1 MKGWARVRDGKGALR
16 IDTAGRAR
24 PSESGWDRRSTRF
37 AAEKRCTGMASFS
50 RCAALIAVIAAAM
63 GGCAVGPDYRRPEI
77 ALTPQYL
84 HATAAMPGAAKTA
97 VLDRW
102 WQGFDDAALL
112 RVVERAQAQNL
123 DLEQARARVLQSR
136 AAARAA
142 GAALLPNGAA
152 SASANDVRQS
162 LLSPIGEIG
171 RELPGFARNYD
182 DYAVGAAASW
192 ELDLFGGLRRGRE
205 AALAEASASAAQ
217 ALGVQITVAADA
229 ADAYLQVRAYQA
241 RLGVARHRERV
252 QRDLLDLVSR
262 RQHEGVS
269 SKRELNQ
276 VAAALDGVRASIP
289 PLQAGLDA
297 QLNRLD
303 VLMGAQPGTY
313 RDELL
318 AEAPIPSPPA
328 LASHDGP
335 AELLRRRPDVLAA
348 EQRVI
353 AANARIGA
361 AISDYYPKIS
371 LSAMFGVDSLASGR
385 LSSGDAVQ
393 HDIGLGLHWR
403 LFDFGRVDAEVAQAR
418 GREAEALAAYR
429 ATVLRATEEV
439 ENAFSELVQDEAR
452 SAALQR
458 QIGELDT
465 ARTLAQQSYDAG
477 VINLIEVRDTDR
489 DLLVASDQLAQTRAD
504 AARAAVASFRALG
517 GGWQPA
523 VLPLAAPR
531 SVPAPAG

>member
-1 MKGWARVRDGKGALR
+1 MKGLAGMRAAKSALR
-16 IDTAGRAR
+16 IDAAVDDRVRLLKSKWISAFAEMTSLPRRHSFPRWNSLIVAG
-24 PSESGWDRRSTRF
+24 
-37 AAEKRCTGMASFS
+37 
-50 RCAALIAVIAAAM
+50 LM
-63 GGCAVGPDYRRPEI
+63 GGCALGPDYRRPEV
-77 ALTPQYL
+77 ALTPLYM
-84 HATAAMPGAAKTA
+84 HATAVLPGAAKVTE
-97 VLDRW
+97 LDRW

-123 DLEQARARVLQSR
+123 DLERARARVLQSR

-142 GAALLPNGAA
+142 GAALLPKLDAA
-152 SASANDVRQS
+152 ASANDVRQS

-192 ELDLFGGLRRGRE
+192 EIDLFGGLRRGRE
-205 AALAEASASAAQ
+205 AAVAEAKASDAQ
-217 ALGVQITVAADA
+217 ALGVQISVAADA

-241 RLGVARHRERV
+241 RLGVALHQEQV
-252 QRDLLDLVSR
+252 QRDLVDLVSR
-262 RQHEGVS
+262 REQEGVS

-276 VAAALDGVRASIP
+276 VTAALDGVRASIP

-313 RDELL
+313 RNELL
-318 AEAPIPSPPA
+318 IDAPIPSPPA

-348 EQRVI
+348 EQRLI

-361 AISDYYPKIS
+361 AISDYYPKVS
-371 LSAMFGVDSLASGR
+371 LSALFGVDGLAAGR

-393 HDIGLGLHWR
+393 HDIGLGLRWR

-439 ENAFSELVQDEAR
+439 ENAFSELVQNEAR
-452 SAALQR
+452 AAALQR
-458 QIGELDT
+458 QITELGT

-489 DLLVASDQLAQTRAD
+489 DLLAASDQLAQTRAA

-517 GGWQPA
+517 GGWQPQA
-523 VLPLAAPR
+523 GPIAAAQSTP
-531 SVPAPAG
+531 VPAG

>member
-1 MKGWARVRDGKGALR
+1 MMGRPKCGVRVAAAVDRGRRALR
-16 IDTAGRAR
+16 EKWIPAFAGMTSIGRGGLVTLAL
-24 PSESGWDRRSTRF
+24 
-37 AAEKRCTGMASFS
+37 AS
-50 RCAALIAVIAAAM
+50 AIA
-63 GGCAVGPDYRRPEI
+63 GCAVGPDYHRPDVV
-77 ALTPQYL
+77 LTPHYMHQ
-84 HATAAMPGAAKTA
+84 ATAAVDTRKVAA
-97 VLDRW
+97 LDRW

-142 GAALLPNGAA
+142 GAALLPKLDAN
-152 SASANDVRQS
+152 ASANDVRQS

-192 ELDLFGGLRRGRE
+192 EIDLFGGLRRGRE
-205 AALAEASASAAQ
+205 AALADAKASDAQ
-217 ALGVQITVAADA
+217 ALGVQISVAADA

-241 RLGVARHRERV
+241 RLGVARHQEQV
-252 QRDLLDLVSR
+252 QRDLVDLVSR
-262 RQHEGVS
+262 RQREGVS
-269 SKRELNQ
+269 STRELSQ
-276 VAAALDGVRASIP
+276 VTAALEGVRASIP

-313 RDELL
+313 RGELL
-318 AEAPIPSPPA
+318 ADAPIPSPPV

-335 AELLRRRPDVLAA
+335 AELLRRRPDLIAA
-348 EQRVI
+348 EQRLV

-361 AISDYYPKIS
+361 AISDYYPKLS
-371 LSAMFGVDSLASGR
+371 LGALFGVDSLASGH

-418 GREAEALAAYR
+418 GRVAEALAAYR
-429 ATVLRATEEV
+429 ATVLCATEEV

-452 SAALQR
+452 AAALQR
-458 QIGELDT
+458 QIT
-465 ARTLAQQSYDAG
+465 ALEQARALAQQSYDAG

-489 DLLVASDQLAQTRAD
+489 DLLAASDQLAQTRAR

-517 GGWQPA
+517 GSWQPQA
-523 VLPLAAPR
+523 TPVADTTPAQ
-531 SVPAPAG
+531 VPAG

>member
-1 MKGWARVRDGKGALR
+1 MTSSSR
-16 IDTAGRAR
+16 GR
-24 PSESGWDRRSTRF
+24 
-37 AAEKRCTGMASFS
+37 
-50 RCAALIAVIAAAM
+50 LLVVAAASLI
-63 GGCAVGPDYRRPEI
+63 GGCAVGPDYRRPEV
-77 ALTPQYL
+77 ALTPQYM
-84 HATAAMPGAAKTA
+84 HGASATDDKAKVA

-142 GAALLPNGAA
+142 GAALLPKLDAN
-152 SASANDVRQS
+152 ASANDVRQS

-192 ELDLFGGLRRGRE
+192 EIDLFGGLRRGRE
-205 AALAEASASAAQ
+205 AALADAKASDAQ
-217 ALGVQITVAADA
+217 ALGVQISVAADA

-241 RLGVARHRERV
+241 RLGVARHQEQV
-252 QRDLLDLVSR
+252 QRDLVDLVSR
-262 RQHEGVS
+262 RQREGVS
-269 SKRELNQ
+269 STRELNQ
-276 VAAALDGVRASIP
+276 VTAALEGVRASIP

-313 RDELL
+313 RGELL
-318 AEAPIPSPPA
+318 ADAPIPSPPV

-335 AELLRRRPDVLAA
+335 AELLRRRPDLIAG
-348 EQRVI
+348 EQRLV

-361 AISDYYPKIS
+361 AISDYYPKLS
-371 LSAMFGVDSLASGR
+371 LGALFGVDSLASGR

-403 LFDFGRVDAEVAQAR
+403 LFDFGRVDAEIKNAR
-418 GREAEALAAYR
+418 GRNAEALAAYR
-429 ATVLRATEEV
+429 LSVLRASEDV
-439 ENAFSELVQDEAR
+439 EDAFSALVNREQ
-452 SAALQR
+452 Q
-458 QIGELDT
+458 Q
-465 ARTLAQQSYDAG
+465 RTLAVGETALARAQQSSMAAYKGG
-477 VINLIEVRDTDR
+477 VVSLIEVLDADTRLLETRDT
-489 DLLVASDQLAQTRAD
+489 LAQARTES
-504 AARAAVASFRALG
+504 ARAAVASFRSLG
-517 GGWQPA
+517 GGWNA
-523 VLPLAAPR
+523 HATTNDNKLAAR
-531 SVPAPAG
+531 